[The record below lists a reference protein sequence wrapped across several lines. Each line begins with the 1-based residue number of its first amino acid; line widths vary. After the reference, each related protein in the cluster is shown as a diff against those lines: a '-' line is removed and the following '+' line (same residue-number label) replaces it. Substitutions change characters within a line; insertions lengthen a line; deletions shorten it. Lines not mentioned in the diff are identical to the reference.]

1 MTTAIPVAP
10 PSHRLLR
17 MRAAWLRALLLTLLF
32 LPVAGVR
39 RTWDL
44 RSYTGTALAL
54 LTGRTC
60 AYGYRH
66 VERFLALLA
75 QAGAAVAFTT
85 ALARWTT
92 QLWQTSTDPTTVPAA
107 PYYYIDGHRKPVF
120 TDQRIPRGLIGR
132 TGKIDGCRALVL
144 LHDQHGHPLVATT
157 HRGDQHL
164 TIGLPHIME
173 HYCAV
178 TRQDEPPQVVV
189 DREGMSGDFLAT
201 LTAKG
206 WTVVTLLRTDQYS
219 GIAAFTDVGP
229 FVPLTTDRH
238 GTVTREV
245 AAARF
250 ALAIPAQPG
259 TTLPL
264 RVALIRDLRR
274 SVPSPSHPD
283 DGDDDREWVSPREQW
298 LADLAP
304 DQRQWWDPTWVAT
317 AAPGAVTEPKLIPI
331 VSTDV
336 DTDAMTLARM
346 YLDRWPKQENIIRD
360 WLLPLGLDVNHGY
373 AKTAVVNSEVAKQRT
388 RLEQRRDRLTQW
400 TASARTRYTQ
410 AERRAERRYQER
422 KTHGER
428 AYRALNQQ
436 QNDLVDHGTNADDLR
451 HTIRERKREIDAEL
465 DCLNQRMWRAERERD
480 AEWRK
485 IEQYCQA
492 QRQVLRALIDLNDR
506 EPAMYELDNAKD
518 QIMTV
523 FKVALA
529 NLGMWTRDQY
539 FPPVY
544 AHATWARL
552 APFFQLPGRIRGDAT
567 TVQVTLQ
574 PFNDRQLR
582 CDLDAL
588 CTRVNAAAP
597 RLPDGRVLVLTV
609 APTRSSDLHVSY

>member
-1 MTTAIPVAP
+1 MRIP
-10 PSHRLLR
+10 
-17 MRAAWLRALLLTLLF
+17 WLQALLLTLLF
-32 LPVAGVR
+32 LPVVGVR
-39 RTWDL
+39 RTWNL

-75 QAGAAVAFTT
+75 QAGAAVTFTT

-92 QLWQTSTDPTTVPAA
+92 QLWRTRTDPTAIPPA
-107 PYYYIDGHRKPVF
+107 PLYYIDGHRKPVF

-164 TIGLPHIME
+164 TIGLPHLME
-173 HYCAV
+173 QYCAETSQGV
-178 TRQDEPPQVVV
+178 HPQVVV
-189 DREGMSGDFLAT
+189 DREGMSGDFLAAVV
-201 LTAKG
+201 AKG
-206 WTVVTLLRTDQYS
+206 WTVITLLRTDQYA
-219 GIAAFTDVGP
+219 GIASFTEVGP

-250 ALAIPAQPG
+250 ALSIPGQPG

-274 SVPSPSHPD
+274 SVPSPPPSD
-283 DGDDDREWVSPREQW
+283 DTDDDREWVAPREQW

-304 DQRQWWDPTWVAT
+304 DQRHWWDPAWVAT
-317 AAPGAVTEPKLIPI
+317 AAPGSATEPRRIPI
-331 VSTDV
+331 VSTGDSP
-336 DTDAMTLARM
+336 DAVALAHQ
-346 YLDRWPKQENIIRD
+346 YLDRWPKQENVIRD

-373 AKTAVVNSEVAKQRT
+373 AKTAVVNSEVAKQRI

-400 TASARTRYTQ
+400 TASAHTRYTQ
-410 AERRAERRYQER
+410 AARRAERRYQER
-422 KTHGER
+422 KMQGER
-428 AYRALNQQ
+428 DYRALNQQ
-436 QNDLVDHGTNADDLR
+436 QNDLVDHGTNPYDVR

-465 DCLNQRMWRAERERD
+465 DRLNQRMWRAERERD

-485 IEQYCQA
+485 IEQYCRA

-506 EPAMYELDNAKD
+506 APPMHELDNAKD

-539 FPPVY
+539 FPPAY

-552 APFFQLPGRIRGDAT
+552 APFFQLPGRIRGDT
-567 TVQVTLQ
+567 NTVHVDLQ

-582 CDLDAL
+582 RDLDAL
-588 CTRVNAAAP
+588 CARVNAAAP
-597 RLPDGRVLVLTV
+597 RLPDGRTLILTV
-609 APTRSSDLHVSY
+609 AATRSSDLHLWY